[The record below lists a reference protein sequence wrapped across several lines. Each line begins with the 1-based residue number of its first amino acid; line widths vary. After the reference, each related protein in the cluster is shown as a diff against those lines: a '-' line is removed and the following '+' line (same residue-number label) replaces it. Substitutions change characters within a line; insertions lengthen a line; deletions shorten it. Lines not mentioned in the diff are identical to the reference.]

1 MCDNPPSDDWARF
14 KDVIRYLYIVEN
26 RHLGG
31 PNGVMDLMSK
41 RFGHKKTSV
50 PNLSLIAI
58 NSSDTDSIQK
68 ISVRDT
74 AQAMGLHKIRQGP
87 A

>member
-1 MCDNPPSDDWARF
+1 MCDNLPSEDWARL
-14 KDVIRYLYIVEN
+14 KEAIQYLYIVEN

-31 PNGVMDLMSK
+31 PNGVMDLMS
-41 RFGHKKTSV
+41 RHFGHKKTSG
-50 PNLSLIAI
+50 PNSSLIAI
-58 NSSDTDSIQK
+58 NSSGTDNIQK